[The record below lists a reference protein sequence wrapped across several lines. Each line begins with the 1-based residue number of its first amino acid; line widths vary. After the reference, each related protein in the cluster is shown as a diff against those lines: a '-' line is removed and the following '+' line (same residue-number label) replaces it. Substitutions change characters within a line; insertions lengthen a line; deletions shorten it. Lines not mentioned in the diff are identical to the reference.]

1 MILNALVWTS
11 GLEVPAEGV
20 ASKPTAEDLVADQ
33 DPK

>member
-11 GLEVPAEGV
+11 GLDVPAEGV
-20 ASKPTAEDLVADQ
+20 GSAPTAEDLVANQ